1 MKQFSLLS
9 GAALATKIV
18 PFNMA
23 ELDSAFQDIDG
34 KVVCDTVAGDLETF
48 TKYWGIDLKSTWIDG
63 SVPEKQT
70 LWSFLNLLDSEMG
83 TVKTALGVEDQEQ
96 VSISAQL
103 EDQTEEVLTEINAA
117 KVQIQGTRGYNL
129 EHIVYYVKQSEIN
142 TTDILHE
149 IVDRLRF
156 ITDRLMTMEE
166 ALGVGYITD
175 AGHTVYNEYVSSVI
189 DNAEA
194 QMAQGASTTQATAQA
209 APAEEEAPPAE
220 FEATAN

>member
-9 GAALATKIV
+9 GAALATKIAS
-18 PFNMA
+18 FNMA
-23 ELDSAFQDIDG
+23 ELDSQFQDIDG
-34 KVVCDTVAGDLETF
+34 QIKCDTVASDLETF
-48 TKYWGIDLKSTWIDG
+48 TKYWGIDLKTTWIQG
-63 SVPEKQT
+63 SDPEKHT
-70 LWSFLNLLDSEMG
+70 LWSFLNLLDNEMG

-103 EDQTEEVLTEINAA
+103 EDQTEEVLSEIRAS

-175 AGHTVYNEYVSSVI
+175 AGHTVYNEYVSTVI
-189 DNAEA
+189 DQAER
-194 QMAQGASTTQATAQA
+194 QMQEGASSTTTTTTS
-209 APAEEEAPPAE
+209 AENETPPAE
-220 FEATAN
+220 YEATDI

>member
-129 EHIVYYVKQSEIN
+129 EHIVYYVKQSEIIQQIFY
-142 TTDILHE
+142 TKLLTDS
-149 IVDRLRF
+149 
-156 ITDRLMTMEE
+156 
-166 ALGVGYITD
+166 G
-175 AGHTVYNEYVSSVI
+175 SSLI
-189 DNAEA
+189 D
-194 QMAQGASTTQATAQA
+194 S
-209 APAEEEAPPAE
+209 
-220 FEATAN
+220 

>member
-34 KVVCDTVAGDLETF
+34 QVVCDTVAGDLETF

-103 EDQTEEVLTEINAA
+103 EEQTEEVLTEINAA
-117 KVQIQGTRGYNL
+117 KV
-129 EHIVYYVKQSEIN
+129 
-142 TTDILHE
+142 
-149 IVDRLRF
+149 
-156 ITDRLMTMEE
+156 
-166 ALGVGYITD
+166 
-175 AGHTVYNEYVSSVI
+175 
-189 DNAEA
+189 
-194 QMAQGASTTQATAQA
+194 
-209 APAEEEAPPAE
+209 
-220 FEATAN
+220 

>member
-1 MKQFSLLS
+1 
-9 GAALATKIV
+9 
-18 PFNMA
+18 
-23 ELDSAFQDIDG
+23 
-34 KVVCDTVAGDLETF
+34 
-48 TKYWGIDLKSTWIDG
+48 LKTSWIDG
-63 SVPEKQT
+63 AVPEKQT

-96 VSISAQL
+96 VSLSAQL
-103 EDQTEEVLTEINAA
+103 EDQTEEVLQEIQAA

-129 EHIVYYVKQSEIN
+129 EHIVYYIKQSEIN

-189 DNAEA
+189 DNAKDMQE
-194 QMAQGASTTQATAQA
+194 GASTTQQA
-209 APAEEEAPPAE
+209 AAAAGEEAPPAE
-220 FEATAN
+220 FETTAI